1 MYQQRAQELT
11 VNRKWKF
18 KKVDH
23 QKLPLLGA
31 LKQYGEEDIAAF
43 DVPGHKR
50 GKGVKVLR
58 DYLGAELMK
67 LDVNSLPLLDNVSNP
82 KGVIAASQSLL
93 ADAYQSDAAFFMTNG
108 TTSAIHCML
117 MSVLSPGDKVL
128 LPRNI
133 HKSALN
139 GLILCGAIPVYL
151 PTEFMNKE
159 GISANVDPQEI
170 EQALINDREI
180 KAVFLLNPTY
190 YGFVT
195 DLKKVIKIS
204 HERNVLVL
212 VDEAHGAHFPF
223 HEALPPS
230 AMELGADISCVSLHK
245 TGGALTQ
252 ASAMLVNSS
261 RVDVMKVQQVINML
275 QSTSA
280 SYLLMGSLDGARQN
294 LVLHGHE
301 QLSHVIALSR
311 YAREEL
317 NQIRGIHLIQPHDSK
332 GPFDLTKL
340 GIHVS
345 GLGLTGFE
353 VYDLLWKEFNI
364 QLEMADLNNVLAII
378 SLGDTLGNIERLIE
392 AFRVLSK
399 RFTEI
404 KTRHLSPIRQI
415 KPEVKLSPRD
425 AYFSTKELVL
435 LEESSGKISGESI
448 LAYPPGVPIIA
459 PGELITNEVIL
470 TLKQLVK
477 SGAFLTD
484 QTDKNLNHILVVKQR
499 EKGVLN
505 DA

>member
-1 MYQQRAQELT
+1 MLQLSAKELRE
-11 VNRKWKF
+11 NRELAFQKTH
-18 KKVDH
+18 H
-23 QKLPLLGA
+23 QKLPLLNA
-31 LKQYGEEDIAAF
+31 LKQYGEKDIAAF

-50 GKGVKVLR
+50 GVGVKVLR
-58 DYLGAELMK
+58 DYFGTELMK

-82 KGVIAASQSLL
+82 KGVIAASQALL

-117 MSVLSPGDKVL
+117 MSVLKPGDKVL

-151 PTEFMNKE
+151 PTEFRSKE
-159 GISANVDPQEI
+159 GISANVDPQDI
-170 EQALINDREI
+170 KKALMSDEEI

-195 DLKKVIKIS
+195 DLKTIITIS

-223 HEALPPS
+223 HEGLPPS

-294 LVLHGHE
+294 LVLHGNKR
-301 QLSHVIALSR
+301 LSHVINLSH
-311 YAREEL
+311 YAREQL
-317 NQIRGIHLIQPHDSK
+317 NQIPGIQTIQPQDSK
-332 GPFDLTKL
+332 RPFDVTKL
-340 GIHVS
+340 GIHVA
-345 GLGLTGFE
+345 GLGMTGFE
-353 VYDLLWKEFNI
+353 VYDLLWKEFSI

-378 SLGDTLGNIERLIE
+378 SLGDSKRNIERLIE
-392 AFRVLSK
+392 AFRLLSK
-399 RFTEI
+399 RYTKA
-404 KTRHLSPIRQI
+404 KTSHLIPTRQI
-415 KPEVKLSPRD
+415 EPEVKLSPRD
-425 AYFSTKELVL
+425 AYFSEKELVL

-459 PGELITNEVIL
+459 PGELITNEVIR
-470 TLKQLVK
+470 TLKQLIK

-484 QTDKNLNHILVVKQR
+484 QTDKNLDHILVIK
-499 EKGVLN
+499 
-505 DA
+505 